1 MAVGPMIEI
10 TDCRLCGWGLRAGWM
25 AQELL
30 TTFAEELG
38 SVALT
43 PDGTGGVF
51 EVRVNNEVIWSRK
64 EQGRFPELK
73 EIKQF
78 IRDRVARSLP
88 RAYGRPMTTLRD
100 CRQNRILLA
109 AWRRKRA
116 AADCTAAQARLASEM
131 GSTAMAKRTKAAIAE
146 QQKFSALLKMLRA
159 GLC

>member
-1 MAVGPMIEI
+1 MAVSPMIEI
-10 TDCRLCGWGLRAGWM
+10 TYCRLCGWGLRAGWM

-38 SVALT
+38 SVTLT

-73 EIKQF
+73 EIKQL

-116 AADCTAAQARLASEM
+116 AADCTAAQAHLASEM
-131 GSTAMAKRTKAAIAE
+131 GSTATANGPRP
-146 QQKFSALLKMLRA
+146 QSRSSRKFSALLKMLRA